1 MATSPAFGPSPS
13 SPFPPRTSPFRNCT
27 LFWPQRSRARYILH
41 ATKLVACFPYSP
53 LRPQHSRARRR
64 LVSRLGADAARTAPA
79 QLMPAAA
86 DVHLGHALKANRARP
101 AALPSSSSPAPCRA
115 RHPGLCSAVALRLA
129 CARGGSRT
137 CDPRCLSLL
146 LQLLQLFRRRQV
158 LHLLLQHLP
167 LLLLQLQGLA
177 IAATMS
183 AWRQFLGRMIQQRQ
197 RPEEALQ

>member
-1 MATSPAFGPSPS
+1 MATSPAFG
-13 SPFPPRTSPFRNCT
+13 PFPPRTSPFRNCT

-79 QLMPAAA
+79 QLVPAAA
-86 DVHLGHALKANRARP
+86 DVHLGHALKANRTRP

-115 RHPGLCSAVALRLA
+115 RHPWLCSAVALRLA

-146 LQLLQLFRRRQV
+146 LQLLQLLQLFRRRQL
-158 LHLLLQHLP
+158 LHLLLQHWP